1 MGAGKLKMWNTERGY
16 GFIADDAGGPD
27 LFLHVSALESA
38 GIDPL
43 NIRKGDRLTLDLVE
57 YEGPQLLLLS
67 TNRKRYMFAMAVAR
81 ADMQEPFFGCEVVDK
96 VYEQYFQEKA
106 DLHFVFNRA
115 LGKAFYL
122 FDLADAT
129 NDVVSLK
136 KATADEAQ
144 NPDYWPQIG
153 FFARSHTT
161 EFNRPAAGSST
172 RKFKIDGKWGSTDF
186 SQFHNKMADLYALF
200 GVVNRLDGNQSQV
213 ELGWVRQ
220 TIRDRFWQGGGSY
233 GSFYDSLIERNKKV
247 NVAPLEIDKIQYAS
261 PGEITLRG
269 NQKALTDV
277 SDVLD
282 VFEENWEQ
290 LAGAYR
296 NIYGAL
302 KKEKLLSA
310 RPSSKFSSPAVRKVV
325 QDATMKLAAG
335 MQVELVDEIYEA
347 CERNT
352 LVFAKVILS
361 IYRRANELFK
371 FHAEGRV
378 QRG

>member
-1 MGAGKLKMWNTERGY
+1 MSAYASKAKIVE
-16 GFIADDAGGPD
+16 D
-27 LFLHVSALESA
+27 L
-38 GIDPL
+38 
-43 NIRKGDRLTLDLVE
+43 LD

-67 TNRKRYMFAMAVAR
+67 TDRKRHMFAVAISR
-81 ADMQEPFFGCEVVDK
+81 EGMDEPFFGCEIIDK
-96 VYEQYFQEKA
+96 VYEQYFAEKA

-115 LGKAFYL
+115 LAKTYYL
-122 FDLADAT
+122 FDLASAE
-129 NDVVSLK
+129 NKSVNLK
-136 KATADEAQ
+136 KAPAEDAG
-144 NPDYWPQIG
+144 NPTYWPEIG
-153 FFARSHTT
+153 IFARSHTT
-161 EFNRPAAGSST
+161 PFNRARTGSST
-172 RKFKIDGKWGSTDF
+172 RTFKIDGKWGSTDF

-247 NVAPLEIDKIQYAS
+247 NVAPLEIVKIQYAS
-261 PGEITLRG
+261 PGEISLRG
-269 NQKALTDV
+269 NQKALRDV

-282 VFEENWEQ
+282 VFEENWEH

-310 RPSSKFSSPAVRKVV
+310 KPSAKFSSPAVRKVV
-325 QDATMKLAAG
+325 QDATMKLAEEL
-335 MQVELVDEIYEA
+335 QVELVDEIYEA

-361 IYRRANELFK
+361 IHRRANELFK